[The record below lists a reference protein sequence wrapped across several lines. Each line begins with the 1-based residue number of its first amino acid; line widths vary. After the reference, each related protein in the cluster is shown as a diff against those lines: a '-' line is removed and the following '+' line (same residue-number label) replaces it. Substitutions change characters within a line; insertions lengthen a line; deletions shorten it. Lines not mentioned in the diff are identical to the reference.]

1 MGAACECTCT
11 ALVNVQERGVPTTK
25 PTKKTLDLKVIGE
38 HLHGLLGEDRD
49 DEAVEMVLAMLS
61 QLQAKN
67 NELVW
72 KLMRLERERAGRR
85 SERIDPEQFSLLLE
99 RLMGEATE
107 AEDLAATR
115 AEDQALEAERAALEE
130 TVTRRV
136 PRRRRPSKDLPRRVI
151 RYELA
156 PEERG
161 CPGCGEPMAEIGE
174 DVSEVVELI
183 PAQFIVEEHRRA
195 KYACSRCKE
204 TVRTAPGPEK
214 SIEKG
219 LPGPGLLAHVAVSKY
234 EQHLPLARLV
244 RIYRRGGLETST
256 STLCGWVEAIARD
269 VRPIVERIAQ
279 EALASAELQIDGSG
293 LKVLDRDDPQGIRRG
308 TMWCCVGDRRYVVF
322 RYAKDGSG
330 EGGPWR
336 YLEGRRGYVQADA
349 ANVFDRL
356 YNGRKAEATE
366 VGCLAHAR
374 RKYYELLDSDIRV
387 AYPLKL
393 ISQLYQVETLADRRC
408 LGPSERLELR
418 QARSAPIMERYLRWL
433 VRTHTGEPPAST
445 LAKACAYSMKNWEAL
460 TRFLADGILPLDNNL
475 CEQQIRS
482 LALGRRNYL
491 FAGSDAGAEWAA
503 VLYSLL
509 RTCALHRVDALAYLT
524 DVLRKLA
531 SGWKDKRL
539 DELLPEKWAAAQ
551 QPAPELTPVT

>member
-1 MGAACECTCT
+1 MPT
-11 ALVNVQERGVPTTK
+11 AK
-25 PTKKTLDLKVIGE
+25 PSKKTLDLKAIGE
-38 HLHGLLGEDRD
+38 HLHGLLGENRD

-67 NELVW
+67 NELIW
-72 KLMRLERERAGRR
+72 KVMRLERERSGRR
-85 SERIDPEQFSLLLE
+85 SERMDPDQFSLLLE
-99 RLMGEATE
+99 RLVGEASE
-107 AEDLAATR
+107 EEDLAATQ
-115 AEDQALEAERAALEE
+115 AEDEALSAERAALEAA
-130 TVTRRV
+130 VTRQV

-151 RYELA
+151 RHELT
-156 PEERG
+156 PEERR
-161 CPGCGEPMAEIGE
+161 CPCCGEPMAEIGE
-174 DVSEVVELI
+174 DVSEIVELI
-183 PAQFIVEEHRRA
+183 PAQFFVEEHRRA

-219 LPGPGLLAHVAVSKY
+219 LPGPGLLAHLAVSKY
-234 EQHLPLARLV
+234 EQHLPLTRLV
-244 RIYRRGGLETST
+244 EIYRRGGLATST
-256 STLCGWVEAIARD
+256 STLCGWVKAVATD
-269 VRPIVERIAQ
+269 VQPIVERIA
-279 EALASAELQIDGSG
+279 EKALASAELQIDGSG
-293 LKVLDRDDPQGIRRG
+293 LNVLDRDDPEGIRRG
-308 TMWCCVGDRRYVVF
+308 MMWCSVGDRRYVVF

-330 EGGPWR
+330 EEGPWR
-336 YLEGRRGYVQADA
+336 YLEGRKGYLQADA

-374 RKYYELLDSDIRV
+374 RKHYELLDSDIRV

-408 LGPSERLELR
+408 LAPAERLELR
-418 QARSAPIMERYLRWL
+418 RARSAPIVERYLRWL
-433 VRTHTGEPPAST
+433 VRTHTGEPPASA
-445 LAKACAYSMKNWEAL
+445 LAKACAYSLKNWAAL
-460 TRFLADGILPLDNNL
+460 TRFLGDGILPLDNNL

-491 FAGSDAGAEWAA
+491 FAGSDAGAEHAA

-531 SGWKDKRL
+531 AGWPVKRL
-539 DELLPEKWAAAQ
+539 DELLPENWSPAVKD
-551 QPAPELTPVT
+551 PAPETSSVA